1 VPTPTTEPTAS
12 ESQDFEV
19 GALSVWSFRADF
31 ANLPDYNPDVSD
43 VERIT
48 DGAGMG
54 GPCGPG
60 ARYRF
65 QLADPR
71 HPGKTHPVELWT
83 VDVEEPTLVVAGMQ
97 GGNEAYE
104 EFVVEPLGK
113 ERCRATLS
121 LWVSLPDGLPPEVL
135 ERATS
140 ASRQQIRKEL
150 DLMKEVLEARKDY

>member
-1 VPTPTTEPTAS
+1 
-12 ESQDFEV
+12 V
-19 GALSVWSFRADF
+19 GAHAVWSFRADF

-48 DGAGMG
+48 DGAGVG

-65 QLADPR
+65 ELADPR

-83 VDVEEPTLVVAGMQ
+83 IDLAEPTLVVAAMQ

-104 EFVVEPLGK
+104 EFVVEPIDDDN
-113 ERCRATLS
+113 CRATLS
-121 LWVSLPDGLPPEVL
+121 LWVSLPEGLPPEL
-135 ERATS
+135 LDRATS
-140 ASRQQIRKEL
+140 ASRQSIRMEM
-150 DLMKEVLEARKDY
+150 DLMKEVLEARRA